1 MQEKKRFFRLLSVL
15 IILVTILTVMVCSLL
30 VTDTKTRYIKREQD
44 EIRAYYTDL
53 YCDNTGDG
61 SVVAL
66 ENGVG
71 YVNFEIMNYIGED
84 VTKRDITYNIKTIDK
99 FYDLNGNEIAA
110 DKLATTDLHV
120 KDLWGKPLP
129 IGKDSYK
136 YDVSIT
142 KNDGE
147 KNQDIKTKAEYP
159 YLFSYE
165 EREESAV
172 GKIHN
177 VTVQLKRKSTDM
189 APGTTESVSLVI
201 QLDKPYKEIYIV
213 DIIVSN
219 RLIVFST
226 TEVETFDIDMID
238 VQVQAFDIF
247 GYNTSGNVNPGIT
260 PGITY
265 TSRPFKVVLE
275 WKNLIVN
282 ENDFKFIHNNQ
293 NGILGGL
300 VDESTDGT
308 DISRPFV
315 QSFEQTGDSGII
327 VMYVPQSSNFD
338 FSCLPTSEDACMIAT
353 VYVYNGKLST
363 DSTIPVGYTTYDQSN
378 WGGYTELDITD
389 LSATEATAGL
399 TVIYHKH
406 KPCPTCGKCTNTNFN
421 ISSANKC
428 PGHSTE

>member
-15 IILVTILTVMVCSLL
+15 IILVTVLTVMVCSLL

-66 ENGVG
+66 ENSVG

-129 IGKDSYK
+129 ISKDSYK
-136 YDVSIT
+136 YNVSIT
-142 KNDGE
+142 KNDSE
-147 KNQDIKTKAEYP
+147 ENEDIDTKEDYP

-177 VTVQLKRKSTDM
+177 VTVRLERK
-189 APGTTESVSLVI
+189 AEYGVIPGGATEAVSLVI

-213 DIIVSN
+213 NITVSS

-226 TEVETFDIDMID
+226 KKVETFEIDMID
-238 VQVQAFDIF
+238 VQVQTFDIF
-247 GYNTSGNVNPGIT
+247 GYDTNGNVNPGIISGT
-260 PGITY
+260 TH

-275 WKNLIVN
+275 WEDLLVN

-293 NGILGGL
+293 NGILGGI
-300 VDESTDGT
+300 VDDSTDGT

-315 QSFEQTGDSGII
+315 QSFEQTGDSGRI
-327 VMYVPQSSNFD
+327 VMYIPQSSNFD
-338 FSCLPTSEDACMIAT
+338 FSCLPTSEDACMIAM

-363 DSTIPVGYTTYDQSN
+363 DSTIPVGYTTYDQTN
-378 WGGYTELDITD
+378 WGGYSELDIRDTTATD
-389 LSATEATAGL
+389 ETLGL
-399 TVIYHKH
+399 TVVYSFKE
-406 KPCPTCGKCTNTNFN
+406 
-421 ISSANKC
+421 
-428 PGHSTE
+428 TE